1 VPSPAHVETTEP
13 SSLTSSFAVPS
24 LTDFPGNSIFGSP
37 SITPTAQPSTPLV
50 SKPTTPISE
59 DDYAETMT
67 ENIPK
72 FWGDDE
78 HEDENPQDFI
88 NSIEILFVQRP
99 TFTDT
104 QKLKTFQLYL
114 RSGSVA
120 KQWWNGL
127 PTTDNDTWDHLV
139 NAFGK
144 RWPEKTPTLKT
155 VEEKQAALERA
166 KITEKEVGTRVKL
179 QGVEEFAHVVWADK
193 VEKLATAIPD
203 TNGLLIGTIRKSMP
217 KSLQKVVGSGH
228 RDWPSFCKAVRTAT
242 LTEIEE
248 AKKEEEEAQILRD
261 EVKKLQS
268 LQNTSVKGISAAF
281 QSLAINN
288 TTPNVRFP
296 TPLAR
301 QPNANN
307 PFLTQTPPSAP
318 NPPAYGRDRPPAARM
333 EDVIRLALTIQPDT
347 PAGRTAYNTQ
357 ITEWNSNN
365 PRQFVNELRPYPL
378 SPGTSPVA
386 SGECWK
392 CGKPGHLG
400 PNCIVTDQVPALEQ
414 RWRAI
419 AATIK
424 RENNLAAAES
434 INYVS
439 TNETWLSREEY
450 DQQVIAN
457 FLANQG
463 KGQGS
468 ST

>member
-1 VPSPAHVETTEP
+1 VPFLTHAETSEP
-13 SSLTSSFAVPS
+13 SFLDSSYVTPS
-24 LTDFPGNSIFGSP
+24 AQDFTDNSIFSSP
-37 SITPTAQPSTPLV
+37 SITPTAPPSTPQL
-50 SKPTTPISE
+50 SKSPTPVPD
-59 DDYAETMT
+59 DDYTGTMT

-99 TFTDT
+99 SFTDT

-114 RSGSVA
+114 KSGSIA

-127 PTTDNDTWDHLV
+127 ATTDNDTWDHLAS
-139 NAFGK
+139 AFAK

-166 KITEKEVGTRVKL
+166 KITEDEVGTRVKI
-179 QGVEEFAHVVWADK
+179 QGVEEFTHVVWADK
-193 VEKLATAIPD
+193 IEKLAAAIPD
-203 TNGLLIGTIRKSMP
+203 TNGLLIGNIRKAMP

-228 RDWPSFCKAVRTAT
+228 RNWTSFCKAVRTAT

-248 AKKEEEEAQILRD
+248 AKTEEKEAQSLRD

-268 LQNTSVKGISAAF
+268 LQTTKSITAAF
-281 QSLAINN
+281 QGLGINN
-288 TTPNVRFP
+288 MAQNARFP
-296 TPLAR
+296 GPQAR
-301 QPNANN
+301 QTSTNN
-307 PFLTQTPPSAP
+307 IFATQTAP
-318 NPPAYGRDRPPAARM
+318 TVPNQPAYGRDRPPAARM
-333 EDVIRLALTIQPDT
+333 EDVIRLALAIQPDT
-347 PAGRTAYNTQ
+347 PAGRTAYATQ
-357 ITEWNSNN
+357 IAEWNTNN

-392 CGKPGHLG
+392 CGRMGHRG
-400 PNCIVTDQVPALEQ
+400 PTCSATDQIPALEQ

-419 AATIK
+419 AATIS
-424 RENNLAAAES
+424 RENNTATAES
-434 INYVS
+434 VNYVS
-439 TNETWLSREEY
+439 TNDTWLSREEY

-457 FLANQG
+457 FLMNQG